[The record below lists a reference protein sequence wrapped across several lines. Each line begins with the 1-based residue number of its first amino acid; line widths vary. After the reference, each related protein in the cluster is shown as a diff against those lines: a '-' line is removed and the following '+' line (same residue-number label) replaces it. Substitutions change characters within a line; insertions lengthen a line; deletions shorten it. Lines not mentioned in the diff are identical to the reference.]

1 MSAVPY
7 GYDRNKRMK
16 GDKSFSEKE
25 RDRIGTVP
33 LGNKYISLQTY
44 Q

>member
-1 MSAVPY
+1 MATVPY

-25 RDRIGTVP
+25 RDRTGTIP
-33 LGNKYISLQTY
+33 LGNKNISLQTS